1 MVACTKE
8 SLTPANVTSANNE
21 NVTAA
26 VLEDTVLYKHSFN
39 KNTQGWK
46 IQGDAQGN
54 SVEPTYE
61 STGGNPGGYISA
73 TDDVSGGVWYF
84 SAPKKFMD
92 RLKNKYGKVLKF
104 SLKQSGTTNQFDADD
119 LILEGGGL
127 ILHYDTE
134 NNPGIDWTK
143 YRVSLNASKWLK
155 EDDTVPTTA
164 EMKNVLKNL
173 SRLWIRG
180 EYISGGEKGGLDN
193 VAIAEKVD

>member
-1 MVACTKE
+1 M
-8 SLTPANVTSANNE
+8 L
-21 NVTAA
+21 
-26 VLEDTVLYKHSFN
+26 LLQF
-39 KNTQGWK
+39 WK
-46 IQGDAQGN
+46 IQYCISIPSIKIHRVGRYKVMHKETALSLPMKALVAD
-54 SVEPTYE
+54 
-61 STGGNPGGYISA
+61 PGGYISA

-134 NNPGIDWTK
+134 NNPGINWTK

-155 EDDTVPTTA
+155 E
-164 EMKNVLKNL
+164 
-173 SRLWIRG
+173 R
-180 EYISGGEKGGLDN
+180 
-193 VAIAEKVD
+193 

>member
-39 KNTQGWK
+39 KNTQDWK

-134 NNPGIDWTK
+134 NNPGINWTK